1 MKINF
6 KTKENHKKF
15 IEDYLK
21 SLGYESLKGTYTDP
35 AIKGPYRIFKHSKE
49 KIKRYDRVCL
59 SDQEVYTTDMGAL
72 SVFSDLDTIKDHL
85 SKENLNIPL

>member
-6 KTKENHKKF
+6 KTKENHKQF

-21 SLGYESLKGTYTDP
+21 SFGYESLEGWYKDP
-35 AIKGPYRIFKHSKE
+35 DIKGSYRIFRHPNE
-49 KIKRYDRVCL
+49 KVMHYNRVRL
-59 SDQEVYTTDMGAL
+59 SDLEIYTAEMGAL
-72 SVFSDLDTIKDHL
+72 SVFSDLDTIKDFL